1 MADGNRP
8 SLAVEERSERGSR
21 EARRLRRAGF
31 VPAVLYGASHPDPV
45 ALKVGALQLRHLLV
59 DGSALFDVK
68 IGAEKSVPAILK
80 DRQDHPVRDEVV
92 HVDFL
97 EVRLDEKIHAEVTIE
112 LEGAEEAPG
121 VKEGG
126 VLDQPTREVGI
137 EALPTDIP
145 EKIVVSVS
153 HMDMGDTLMLDAIPA
168 PSGVEFLDENLEE
181 AVVATVVLTKVEEPE
196 IEEETE
202 LIGEDGE
209 PVEGEGAEGE
219 ASEESGERLARAAS
233 PSIFRREAGGGA
245 DWLIVG
251 LGNPGDKYA
260 RTRHNVGFEVS
271 DLAARALGPAA
282 RQEEVGGLNTERPHR
297 PGRPARGAPGP
308 RPS

>member
-1 MADGNRP
+1 MAEGNRP
-8 SLAVEERSERGSR
+8 SLVVEERSERGSR
-21 EARRLRRAGF
+21 EARRLRRSGF

-45 ALKVGALQLRHLLV
+45 SLKVGALELRHLLV

-68 IGAEKSVPAILK
+68 IGGEKSVPAILK
-80 DRQDHPVRDEVV
+80 DRQNHPVRDEVV

-145 EKIVVSVS
+145 ERIVVNVS
-153 HMDMGDTLMLDAIPA
+153 HMDMGDTLTLDAIPA
-168 PSGVEFLDENLEE
+168 PAGVEFRDENLEE
-181 AVVATVVLTKVEEPE
+181 VTIASVVVPTKVEEPE

-209 PVEGEGAEGE
+209 PIEAPEGEEGEEPAEGEGGE
-219 ASEESGERLARAAS
+219 DAGDDS
-233 PSIFRREAGGGA
+233 GGG
-245 DWLIVG
+245 DS
-251 LGNPGDKYA
+251 GD
-260 RTRHNVGFEVS
+260 E
-271 DLAARALGPAA
+271 
-282 RQEEVGGLNTERPHR
+282 
-297 PGRPARGAPGP
+297 
-308 RPS
+308 

>member
-8 SLAVEERSERGSR
+8 SLVVEERSERGSR
-21 EARRLRRAGF
+21 EVRRLRRAGF

-45 ALKVGALQLRHLLV
+45 SLKVGALELRHLLV

-68 IGAEKSVPAILK
+68 IGGEKSVPAILK
-80 DRQDHPVRDEVV
+80 ERQNHPVRDEVV

-112 LEGAEEAPG
+112 LEGIEEAPG

-126 VLDQPTREVGI
+126 VLDQSTREVGI

-145 EKIVVSVS
+145 ERIVVNVS
-153 HMDMGDTLMLDAIPA
+153 HMDMGDTLTLDAIPA
-168 PSGVEFLDENLEE
+168 PQGVEFLDENLEE
-181 AVVATVVLTKVEEPE
+181 VTIASVVVPTKVEEPE

-209 PVEGEGAEGE
+209 PIEVPEGEEGEEPAEGEGGE
-219 ASEESGERLARAAS
+219 DAGDDS
-233 PSIFRREAGGGA
+233 GGG
-245 DWLIVG
+245 DS
-251 LGNPGDKYA
+251 GD
-260 RTRHNVGFEVS
+260 E
-271 DLAARALGPAA
+271 
-282 RQEEVGGLNTERPHR
+282 
-297 PGRPARGAPGP
+297 
-308 RPS
+308 

>member
-1 MADGNRP
+1 MADSKRP

-21 EARRLRRAGF
+21 ESRRLRRAGF

-45 ALKVGALQLRHLLV
+45 SLKVAALDLRHLLV

-68 IGAEKSVPAILK
+68 IGGEKSVPAILK

-97 EVRLDEKIHAEVTIE
+97 EVRLDEKIHATVAIE

-126 VLDQPTREVGI
+126 VLDQSTREVNI

-145 EKIVVSVS
+145 ERIVVSVS
-153 HMDMGDTLMLDAIPA
+153 HMDMGDTLTLDAIPA
-168 PSGVEFLDENLEE
+168 PEGVEYLDPPEE
-181 AVVATVVLTKVEEPE
+181 ITIASVVVPTKVEEPE

-209 PVEGEGAEGE
+209 PIEAPEGEEGADAAEGGD
-219 ASEESGERLARAAS
+219 SGDGDS
-233 PSIFRREAGGGA
+233 GG
-245 DWLIVG
+245 DS
-251 LGNPGDKYA
+251 GD
-260 RTRHNVGFEVS
+260 E
-271 DLAARALGPAA
+271 
-282 RQEEVGGLNTERPHR
+282 
-297 PGRPARGAPGP
+297 
-308 RPS
+308 

>member
-8 SLAVEERSERGSR
+8 SLVVEERSERGSR
-21 EARRLRRAGF
+21 EVRRLRRAGF

-45 ALKVGALQLRHLLV
+45 SLKVGALELRHLLV

-68 IGAEKSVPAILK
+68 IGGEKSVPAILK
-80 DRQDHPVRDEVV
+80 ERQNHPVRDEVV

-112 LEGAEEAPG
+112 LEGIEEAPG

-126 VLDQPTREVGI
+126 VLDQSTREVGI

-145 EKIVVSVS
+145 ERIVVNVS
-153 HMDMGDTLMLDAIPA
+153 HMDMGDTLTLDAIPA
-168 PSGVEFLDENLEE
+168 PQGVEFLDENLEE
-181 AVVATVVLTKVEEPE
+181 VTIASVVVPTKVEEPE

-209 PVEGEGAEGE
+209 PIEVPEGEEGEEPAEGAEG
-219 ASEESGERLARAAS
+219 GE
-233 PSIFRREAGGGA
+233 EAG
-245 DWLIVG
+245 DDS
-251 LGNPGDKYA
+251 GD
-260 RTRHNVGFEVS
+260 GDSGDE
-271 DLAARALGPAA
+271 
-282 RQEEVGGLNTERPHR
+282 
-297 PGRPARGAPGP
+297 
-308 RPS
+308 

>member
-1 MADGNRP
+1 MAEDKRP
-8 SLAVEERSERGSR
+8 SLSVEERSERGSR
-21 EARRLRRAGF
+21 EARRLRRSGF
-31 VPAVLYGASHPDPV
+31 VPGVLYGASHPDPV
-45 ALKVGALQLRHLLV
+45 ALKVGALELRHLLV

-80 DRQDHPVRDEVV
+80 ERQDHPVRDEVV

-126 VLDQPTREVGI
+126 VLDQSTREVGI

-145 EKIVVSVS
+145 ERIVVNVS
-153 HMDMGDTLMLDAIPA
+153 HMDMGDTLTLDAVPA
-168 PSGVEFLDENLEE
+168 PPGVEFLDENLEE
-181 AVVATVVLTKVEEPE
+181 VTIASVVVPTKVEEPE

-209 PVEGEGAEGE
+209 PIEVPEGEEGEEPAEG
-219 ASEESGERLARAAS
+219 GD
-233 PSIFRREAGGGA
+233 EAGGDSGGE
-245 DWLIVG
+245 DS
-251 LGNPGDKYA
+251 GDS
-260 RTRHNVGFEVS
+260 E
-271 DLAARALGPAA
+271 
-282 RQEEVGGLNTERPHR
+282 
-297 PGRPARGAPGP
+297 
-308 RPS
+308 